1 MKIRELSGRT
11 RIAVMIRDF
20 CWKCRWSVLG
30 VNYPW
35 LGWKCGKTWKIY
47 GNIKKHLKIIHGRSN
62 HSWHELFLGVSLYF
76 CKSSP
81 FCHIFNQQT
90 EKLKSREMKEVWMKD
105 EWRMMK
111 DEGWVMRD
119 DYFKLLRGFASW
131 QTDRQTDIGECRV
144 AFETEIH
151 LFFTFLCQLILW
163 WCIQC
168 KDFQSSFITPG
179 LTMKCKNC
187 KCKTNMCIAKLLLSQ
202 TFYLNL
208 LSAPVELT

>member
-81 FCHIFNQQT
+81 FFHIFNQKSL
-90 EKLKSREMKEVWMKD
+90 KLCNYL
-105 EWRMMK
+105 
-111 DEGWVMRD
+111 G
-119 DYFKLLRGFASW
+119 
-131 QTDRQTDIGECRV
+131 V
-144 AFETEIH
+144 A
-151 LFFTFLCQLILW
+151 
-163 WCIQC
+163 
-168 KDFQSSFITPG
+168 
-179 LTMKCKNC
+179 
-187 KCKTNMCIAKLLLSQ
+187 
-202 TFYLNL
+202 TFYQERLIDFLN
-208 LSAPVELT
+208 VEKNLEPREIYKDVKFDDKKWFVGES